1 MLGIILS
8 KKKNLIMIVIN
19 KLCTIYVNKIIQI
32 KYNFKIIVTNKIQS
46 INLYKKGGWGIILD

>member
-46 INLYKKGGWGIILD
+46 KNLYKKGG